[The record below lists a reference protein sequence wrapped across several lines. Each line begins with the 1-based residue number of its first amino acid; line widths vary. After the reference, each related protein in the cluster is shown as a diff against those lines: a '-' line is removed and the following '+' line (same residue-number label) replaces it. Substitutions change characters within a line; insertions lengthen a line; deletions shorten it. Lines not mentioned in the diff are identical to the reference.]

1 MQFKLILALLLNLL
15 KELPKLLPKRK
26 PVETDNFKKLFEAA
40 NFKLAVIDKSAA
52 VVEINPYFLAH
63 LGMTREQMIGQKILR
78 FVHPDDV
85 NIAGD
90 MLDALRDGAQVR
102 RVKFR
107 IRNSDWTYL
116 KTEWT
121 ATGNGIIVAL
131 IHSLEN

>member
-1 MQFKLILALLLNLL
+1 MQFKLILAVLLDLL
-15 KELPKLLPKRK
+15 KELPRLLPKRK
-26 PVETDNFKKLFEAA
+26 PAAPDHFQKLFEAA
-40 NFKLAVIDKSAA
+40 NFKLAIIDKSAA
-52 VVEINPYFLAH
+52 VIEINPYFLAH
-63 LGMTREQMIGQKILR
+63 LGFTREQMIGQKILR

-107 IRNSDWTYL
+107 VRGADWNYL

-121 ATGNGIIVAL
+121 ATGNGVIVAL